1 MNSNFIMQYVFHGMD
16 LFSLSGDEVSLQLL
30 KLLQFCSFSLYRGFM
45 QRHFSLGHSSP
56 SILGNC
62 EMIKELVL
70 YREIGQDEITD
81 SSV

>member
-1 MNSNFIMQYVFHGMD
+1 MQYVFYGMD
-16 LFSLSGDEVSLQLL
+16 LFPTSGDEVSLQLR
-30 KLLQFCSFSLYRGFM
+30 KLLQFCSFSPYREFT
-45 QRHFSLGHSSP
+45 QRHFSLGHNSP

-70 YREIGQDEITD
+70 YREVGQDEITD